1 MRTSNELWEAI
12 GAIDEEENGHV
23 LTKLFAMYE
32 QLLEKNPQDQEAL
45 NFFRNLDTA
54 LTLTTE
60 CNLNRR

>member
-1 MRTSNELWEAI
+1 MRTPNDLWEAI
-12 GAIDEEENGHV
+12 GAIDEEETAHV
-23 LTKLFAMYE
+23 LTRLFAMYE
-32 QLLEKNPQDQEAL
+32 QLLENNPQDQEAL

>member
-1 MRTSNELWEAI
+1 MRTSNDLWEAI

-54 LTLTTE
+54 LALTTE